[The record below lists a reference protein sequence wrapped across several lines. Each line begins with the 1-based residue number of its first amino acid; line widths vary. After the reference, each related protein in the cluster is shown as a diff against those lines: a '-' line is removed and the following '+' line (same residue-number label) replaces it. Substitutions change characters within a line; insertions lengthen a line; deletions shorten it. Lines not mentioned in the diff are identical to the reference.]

1 MNRRILYPVLFLLL
15 SAAVSPARG
24 QRFEWATG
32 YSGWDGCEVRG
43 AVTDSRGNVYM
54 IGMFTFGASWVDGED
69 LYPAGMARTYD
80 GFYTVI
86 AKVSPEGDLV
96 WKRIIATSDGAD
108 EPFGIKILGDS
119 SLICLVR
126 IEFPGYLHQQIYY
139 LDTIVEVTDMY
150 DTDIDY
156 PVSPNHE
163 GFGSNRTIGFITLDL
178 DGNLREH
185 HFIDETYLDADGNE
199 YWMSNYR
206 AGSGS
211 AMDFMSFDVDHS
223 GNVYLCQRSCDV
235 CHTWDYDAGCLVEHT
250 AFNGDIKGIRY
261 WHNRDIPIGDIQ
273 IKTPTQVWFGRIVK
287 FSPHFDTVL
296 AVKHV
301 FEATDNPDLRSYT
314 KTIRIDKYDNVY
326 IVDNLWPSWL
336 RTGIRQPSVIAID
349 TSLGINLHISASHD
363 YKGYLIKYDSNLVPQ
378 YFLDLQDSVVVN
390 SDFGAITEFH
400 DIAFDYDSNY
410 MFLETSLT
418 TTGPVGSNT
427 QYFNIKCQGVNLDN
441 VGFDQTMLVF
451 STETGSPIFLKHS
464 KVPSVNYSKLNFD
477 FNPAN
482 SRITCANNRVVFQYH
497 AVGGVRP
504 PGGQAPFSDI
514 HRSTLGHI
522 MFDYQGNFIDEECYY
537 TSSHDDMPGPVLMHD
552 SSIYFISTL
561 HSNATYGDIA
571 YPYTGVAIAKYVD
584 TALMHPYEAPRAGI
598 PPMVGDNTLQVWPN
612 PTTGPVNISIS
623 RERITEAYLTD
634 ASGRREAVGLKEKSA
649 WRPVVGTSGKRGVQN
664 DQPVIGDYTLDL
676 TGHRDGLYILTFVT
690 DSGARHSVKL
700 LKWSW
705 AQPE

>member
-1 MNRRILYPVLFLLL
+1 MFLL
-15 SAAVSPARG
+15 SAVSPARG

-54 IGMFTFGASWVDGED
+54 IGKFTFGASWVDGED
-69 LYPAGMARTYD
+69 LYPAGMARTSD
-80 GFYTVI
+80 GYYTVI
-86 AKVSPEGDLV
+86 AKVSPDGDLV

-108 EPFGIKILGDS
+108 EPFGIKMLGDS
-119 SLICLVR
+119 SVMCLVR
-126 IEFPGYLHQQIYY
+126 VMFPGYLHQQLYY
-139 LDTIVEVTDMY
+139 LDTIVEITDMY
-150 DTDIDY
+150 DSNIDY
-156 PVSPNHE
+156 PVSSNYD
-163 GFGSNRTIGFITLDL
+163 GFGSGRTMGFITLDL
-178 DGNLREH
+178 DGNLKEH
-185 HFIDETYLDADGNE
+185 HFIDQTYFDADGND
-199 YWMSNYR
+199 YWRYNFR

-235 CHTWDYDAGCLVEHT
+235 CQVGDGYGMTMDAS
-250 AFNGDIKGIRY
+250 NGDIKGIRY
-261 WHNRDIPIGDIQ
+261 WHNRERPIGENW
-273 IKTPTQVWFGRIVK
+273 IKTPTQNWFGRIVK
-287 FSPHFDTVL
+287 FSPHFDTVF
-296 AVKHV
+296 AVKYV
-301 FEATDNPDLRSYT
+301 FEATDNPNFTSSAKNI
-314 KTIRIDKYDNVY
+314 KTDRDNNVY
-326 IVDNLWPSWL
+326 IINTL
-336 RTGIRQPSVIAID
+336 RNNSRLTEEPADAVISID
-349 TSLGINLHISASHD
+349 TALGMELEVKVHEF

-378 YFLDLQDSVVVN
+378 YCITLQDSIIVPN
-390 SDFGAITEFH
+390 TTYGTALTFH

-410 MFLETSLT
+410 MFLETSLST
-418 TTGPVGSNT
+418 RGYVGSNT
-427 QYFNIKCQGVNLDN
+427 HYFDIKCQN
-441 VGFDQTMLVF
+441 VTLENIGCDQTLLVF
-451 STETGSPIFLKHS
+451 SNGTDSLTFLNHGM
-464 KVPSVNYSKLNFD
+464 VPSINYSEIVSGTIPPGND
-477 FNPAN
+477 IIAC
-482 SRITCANNRVVFQYH
+482 SNNRVVFQYR
-497 AVGGVRP
+497 AAGGLRLT
-504 PGGQAPFSDI
+504 GGQAPFSDI
-514 HRSTLGHI
+514 HRYTLGHI

-537 TSSHDDMPGPVLMHD
+537 TSSHDDKPGPVLMHD

-561 HSNATYGDIA
+561 HSNATYGDNA
-571 YPYTGVAIAKYVD
+571 FSSVGSGTGVAIAKYVD

-634 ASGRREAVGLKEKSA
+634 ASGRREAVGLKVKYA